1 MRQLLKRIAYPVL
14 SRWYLRKTSG
24 VQRYAKHGLSLTIMP
39 GVFHPGLFLSTNLL
53 IGFIAQK
60 SLTGKRLLE
69 LGAGSGLISF
79 YAQKNGAVVT
89 ATDINPQAIAGLKLN
104 AEQLQ
109 LPVTV
114 IETSLLTGLHVNE
127 FDIVVINPPY
137 YPKQAKNMQEAAFY
151 CGEDFAYFKE
161 LFTQLS
167 DQPLQKSCAVYMI
180 LSEDCRISHIRELAM
195 TQHIDFEEVFTTTK
209 WGERNYIFQLSRH
222 E

>member
-14 SRWYLRKTSG
+14 SRWYYRKTKS
-24 VQRYAKHGLSLTIMP
+24 VQRYSNYGISLTILP
-39 GVFHPGLFLSTNLL
+39 GVFHPGLFLSTN
-53 IGFIAQK
+53 IFIRFLAKQ
-60 SLTGKRLLE
+60 SLQGKRLLE

-79 YAQKNGAVVT
+79 YAQKNGALVT

-109 LPVTV
+109 LPITV
-114 IETSLLTGLHVNE
+114 IETNLLTGLQVND
-127 FDIVVINPPY
+127 FDMVVINPPY
-137 YPKQAKNMQEAAFY
+137 YPQQAKNMQEAAFY

-161 LFTQLS
+161 LFGQLS
-167 DQPLQKSCAVYMI
+167 DQKLQKSCAVYMI
-180 LSEDCRISHIRELAM
+180 LSEDCRISHIRELAAARG
-195 TQHIDFEEVFTTTK
+195 IGFEEVHKAKK

>member
-14 SRWYLRKTSG
+14 SRWYHRKTKS
-24 VQRYAKHGLSLTIMP
+24 VQRYSNHGISLTILP
-39 GVFHPGLFLSTNLL
+39 EVFHPGLFLSTNLL
-53 IGFIAQK
+53 IGFLAGK
-60 SLTGKRLLE
+60 SLAGKRLLE

-79 YAQKNGAVVT
+79 YAQKKGAQVT

-114 IETSLLTGLHVNE
+114 IETNLLTGLQVNDFE
-127 FDIVVINPPY
+127 VVIINPPY
-137 YPKQAKNMQEAAFY
+137 YPQQAKNMQEAAFY

-167 DQPLQKSCAVYMI
+167 DQQLQNSCAVYMI
-180 LSEDCRISHIRELAM
+180 LSEDCRISHIRELAAARG
-195 TQHIDFEEVFTTTK
+195 IGFEEVHVAKK